1 MTLLEAYQMAKQTI
15 REKRSDEYLKKEEIL
30 MVDHYIETD
39 EYYVFSWWPRGCK
52 GLDIGVDVC
61 AVRKQDGQTQMWG
74 TWEYIEN
81 VPLQNMKENKRL
93 PFDDPGNLYVSAED
107 LV

>member
-1 MTLLEAYQMAKQTI
+1 MTLLEAYQAAKQTI
-15 REKRSDEYLKKEEIL
+15 REERSGEYLKKEDIL

-52 GLDIGVDVC
+52 GLDIGLDVC
-61 AVRKQDGQTQMWG
+61 AVRKQDGQARMWG
-74 TWEYIEN
+74 IDEFSSN
-81 VPLQNMKENKRL
+81 VSVEQWSGKVP
-93 PFDDPGNLYVSAED
+93 PIDDPDDPRIAAED